1 VVSREWIVSG
11 SARFKRARLF
21 VEPQQPQLS
30 QPITYPTHNANGR
43 IVCNGGRLLETYGEI
58 EGGAPR
64 VRGVIAK
71 D

>member
-1 VVSREWIVSG
+1 MRWFLASGLFLAAHVSSG
-11 SARFKRARLF
+11 RGFSLSRSSLSYLN
-21 VEPQQPQLS
+21 QLLT
-30 QPITYPTHNANGR
+30 QRITPT
-43 IVCNGGRLLETYGEI
+43 RLLETYGEI